1 MAVRKASVA
10 GAKTSAP
17 CLDFRDF
24 GQDQAANKRDFEVIM
39 TMTKIETAEIEA
51 ALAGY
56 RVSILAAR
64 FQMRRAAD
72 RLNDGYL
79 CAQLVSTIS
88 VPTLMG
94 LPPAVFCLSR
104 MTRK

>member
-1 MAVRKASVA
+1 MLVQRQVSRVLIFAIFVQIQLRK
-10 GAKTSAP
+10 
-17 CLDFRDF
+17 R
-24 GQDQAANKRDFEVIM
+24 RDFEAIM
-39 TMTKIETAEIEA
+39 TMTKIEAAEIEA

-56 RVSILAAR
+56 RVSTLAAR
-64 FQMRRAAD
+64 LQMRRAAD
-72 RLNDGYL
+72 RINDGYL

-88 VPTLMG
+88 VPTLTG